1 MDTYHIRRDCLSAF
15 WLCRETCSVGKLR
28 DHNLFSTEQWPLY
41 SAGCIHKV
49 RTINWRQSQLYPL
62 CYMSCKHWCI
72 SHAYFFTP
80 PQHHS
85 ISFTM
90 TLCCCTL
97 WWPWLH
103 ASCLSVDS
111 VAAGAIGIA
120 LAFSVAL
127 LVLQKTPSCLDGSS
141 SSTHSNKHQPLWIF
155 FSLNLDDLGILQLL
169 PLFLLAS
176 FYNASFS
183 LHCSNNNKITEV
195 VFVAVAFSGTKAQ
208 WGCISG
214 RGIFAEAGQ
223 QRIQIDFC
231 PFLSKPHLPHPTIS
245 HWKWS
250 TPLPQICWSQG
261 RTGWEKHTIHKSLN
275 FTNCDM
281 LWFAQY
287 ICELINWKFCLQDFY
302 CVQ

>member
-1 MDTYHIRRDCLSAF
+1 MPYVMIHIDASA
-15 WLCRETCSVGKLR
+15 LLT
-28 DHNLFSTEQWPLY
+28 FSSLT
-41 SAGCIHKV
+41 A
-49 RTINWRQSQLYPL
+49 SQHQL
-62 CYMSCKHWCI
+62 
-72 SHAYFFTP
+72 
-80 PQHHS
+80 HH
-85 ISFTM
+85 
-90 TLCCCTL
+90 
-97 WWPWLH
+97 
-103 ASCLSVDS
+103 LSVAFHCNGLGFMPAISLLMIVPHS
-111 VAAGAIGIA
+111 VIGITIA
-120 LAFSVAL
+120 LSVAL
-127 LVLQKTPSCLDGSS
+127 LGPQKTPSCLDGSS

-223 QRIQIDFC
+223 QRIQIVFC

>member
-1 MDTYHIRRDCLSAF
+1 MQSAL
-15 WLCRETCSVGKLR
+15 WMR
-28 DHNLFSTEQWPLY
+28 DHNLFPAEQWPLC
-41 SAGCIHKV
+41 SANGSIRFVQFIEDKKQLSRYAICHD
-49 RTINWRQSQLYPL
+49 THWR
-62 CYMSCKHWCI
+62 I
-72 SHAYFFTP
+72 SLTYFFIT
-80 PQHHS
+80 HS
-85 ISFTM
+85 ITASASPS
-90 TLCCCTL
+90 LCCFPL
-97 WWPWLH
+97 LWPWLH
-103 ASCLSVDS
+103 ASHLSVDDR
-111 VAAGAIGIA
+111 ATFGHWHYYCIECGI
-120 LAFSVAL
+120 VR
-127 LVLQKTPSCLDGSS
+127 PSKDPFLPWRKQQLHPQQQASAPVD
-141 SSTHSNKHQPLWIF
+141 F

-183 LHCSNNNKITEV
+183 LHCSNNNKITAV

-223 QRIQIDFC
+223 QRIQIVFC

>member
-1 MDTYHIRRDCLSAF
+1 MEA
-15 WLCRETCSVGKLR
+15 
-28 DHNLFSTEQWPLY
+28 
-41 SAGCIHKV
+41 A
-49 RTINWRQSQLYPL
+49 
-62 CYMSCKHWCI
+62 
-72 SHAYFFTP
+72 AP
-80 PQHHS
+80 PTATS
-85 ISFTM
+85 ISPCGFFLSQPGWSWNPATV
-90 TLCCCTL
+90 
-97 WWPWLH
+97 
-103 ASCLSVDS
+103 ASVSSCL
-111 VAAGAIGIA
+111 
-120 LAFSVAL
+120 
-127 LVLQKTPSCLDGSS
+127 
-141 SSTHSNKHQPLWIF
+141 
-155 FSLNLDDLGILQLL
+155 ILQCLIQPAL
-169 PLFLLAS
+169 QQQQ
-176 FYNASFS
+176 
-183 LHCSNNNKITEV
+183 KITAV

-223 QRIQIDFC
+223 QRIQIVFH